1 MTFLR
6 MLSVMF
12 FYADTTLYFK
22 VEKVDIDIDI
32 QWRSNWKHQYKGHS
46 QTRINFWNHKC
57 CAKMSK
63 VNNIGEW
70 VQYHYGKAYI
80 GMSFYVDVI
89 AAAGIAEI
97 KK

>member
-1 MTFLR
+1 
-6 MLSVMF
+6 
-12 FYADTTLYFK
+12 
-22 VEKVDIDIDI
+22 
-32 QWRSNWKHQYKGHS
+32 
-46 QTRINFWNHKC
+46 
-57 CAKMSK
+57 MSK

-80 GMSFYVDVI
+80 GMSFYMDVI